1 MKKLLTKIRIW
12 LIRKLGG
19 FVEQEYKEIVM
30 KTIPL
35 RPERICYETK
45 VENYRTSNPE
55 YQEFLLRNAAIELGT
70 EIIKRHLYIK
80 SISNYFGDDFTH
92 FRFDIQVLMP
102 DICRELQ
109 VPDTLWERAY

>member
-35 RPERICYETK
+35 RPERICYETR

-55 YQEFLLRNAAIELGT
+55 YQEFLLRHAATELGN
-70 EIIKRHLYIK
+70 EIIKRHLYTK
-80 SISNYFGDDFTH
+80 SISNHFGDDCTH
-92 FRFDIQVLMP
+92 FRFDIQILTP
-102 DICRELQ
+102 DICTELQ
-109 VPDTLWERAY
+109 LPDIY